1 VPTSKQRRENARRR
15 LERQIHRRQEAAVK
29 RRRRNTIGGAVFG
42 VLLVVGGVVALVA
55 TLGNDDETTPAAQPT
70 PTASASA
77 TPAAAKGDCTY
88 TKGEEKATKD
98 VGVPPNGKVPTTGTT
113 TVNVTTNQGPLTF
126 TLDRAKAPCAANNF
140 AFLASKKF
148 YDDTPCH
155 RVTTGEQFGVLQ
167 CGDPGGTGTGG
178 PGYAFADE
186 VTPDLKYTKGVLA
199 MANSGPNTNGS
210 QFFIV
215 YRDTQLQPNY
225 TVFGTVTKGLPV
237 VDKVAKGGSDNS
249 NGEGD
254 GKPKTPVTITKMQV
268 VQTGSSS

>member
-1 VPTSKQRRENARRR
+1 VPTTKQRREAARRR
-15 LERQIHRRQEAAVK
+15 LERQVQRRQEAAQK
-29 RRRRNTIGGAVFG
+29 RRRRNTVAGAVIG
-42 VLLVVGGVVALVA
+42 VLLVLGGVVALVT
-55 TLGNDDETTPAAQPT
+55 TLGGGDETTPAADPT
-70 PTASASA
+70 PSASA
-77 TPAAAKGDCTY
+77 TAAAKGECTY
-88 TKGEEKATKD
+88 TKGQEKATKD
-98 VGVPPNGKVPTTGTT
+98 AGVPPNGKVPTTGT
-113 TVNVTTNQGPLTF
+113 VAVDVTTNQGPMTF
-126 TLDRAKAPCAANNF
+126 TLDRAKAPCAVNSF
-140 AFLASKKF
+140 TYLASKKYF
-148 YDDTPCH
+148 DGTPCH
-155 RVTTGEQFGVLQ
+155 RLTTGEQFGVLQ
-167 CGDPGGTGTGG
+167 CGDPGGSGSGG

-237 VDKVAKGGSDNS
+237 VEKVAKGGSDNS

-268 VQTGSSS
+268 ARTPSS

>member
-1 VPTSKQRRENARRR
+1 VPTTKQRREAARRR
-15 LERQIHRRQEAAVK
+15 LERQVQRRQEAALK
-29 RRRRNTIGGAVFG
+29 RRRRNTVAGAVIG

-55 TLGNDDETTPAAQPT
+55 TLGGGDETPPAAEPT
-70 PTASASA
+70 PSASA
-77 TPAAAKGDCTY
+77 PAAVKGECTY
-88 TKGEEKATKD
+88 TKGQEKATKD

-140 AFLASKKF
+140 AFLASKKYF
-148 YDDTPCH
+148 DGTPCH
-155 RVTTGEQFGVLQ
+155 RLTTGAQFGVLQ
-167 CGDPGGTGTGG
+167 CGDPGGSGSGG
-178 PGYAFADE
+178 PGYSFADE

-237 VDKVAKGGSDNS
+237 VDKIAKAGSDNS
-249 NGEGD
+249 NAEGD

-268 VQTGSSS
+268 VQAGSSS